1 MEYKINSKKHYHE
14 TMVKI
19 YEWMNKGEQNLS
31 PEELVELSEM
41 TNAAELYEDNILNLN
56 FRKEPETISDW
67 VERALFEHKMTQT
80 SLATALGMPKSKVS
94 EILSGKRKPDVPF
107 LKGLHKVLKA
117 DPEFLLEH
125 A

>member
-1 MEYKINSKKHYHE
+1 
-14 TMVKI
+14 
-19 YEWMNKGEQNLS
+19 MNKGEQNLS

>member
-56 FRKEPETISDW
+56 
-67 VERALFEHKMTQT
+67 
-80 SLATALGMPKSKVS
+80 
-94 EILSGKRKPDVPF
+94 
-107 LKGLHKVLKA
+107 
-117 DPEFLLEH
+117 
-125 A
+125 